1 MQKPLELNYHDL
13 PRSEWSEQLIRERV
27 ERLERYRDDIVSCTV
42 IVSQPHKHQH
52 SGNPYRVS
60 IEVHLPR
67 NRRLIVNEEPAVVE
81 QESNLRTVIEAA
93 FSAMERRLRSAG
105 EVRRHDAARPA
116 DGPPQGLVVRLFPE
130 EGYGFLRTPSGEE
143 HYFHRN
149 SVLHDDFTRLAV
161 GTEVRFERELGDD
174 GPQASSVQIVNKP
187 GVRESEDTRDRD
199 DVPPGWRNTAG

>member
-13 PRSEWSEQLIRERV
+13 PRSEWSEQLIRDRV
-27 ERLERYRDDIVSCTV
+27 ERLERYCDSIVSCTV
-42 IVSQPHKHQH
+42 IVSKPHKHQH
-52 SGNPYRVS
+52 RGNPYRVS
-60 IEVHLPR
+60 IEFHLPR

-93 FSAMERRLRSAG
+93 FSAMERRLPSAG
-105 EVRRHDAARPA
+105 EVQRRNALRPT
-116 DGPPQGLVVRLFPE
+116 DGPPHGLVVRLFPE

-149 SVLHDDFTRLAV
+149 SVLHDDFARLAV
-161 GTEVRFERELGDD
+161 GTEVRFERELGDA